1 MGLDPTKNG
10 GTVRIFIGGGL
21 VQLKTV
27 VLSEYSLEETGSD
40 KKRWYFPNIY
50 WRRLDP
56 TKNGGTVR
64 IFIGGDW
71 IQLKTVVLS
80 EYLLEGTGSN

>member
-1 MGLDPTKNG
+1 MDPTKNG
-10 GTVRIFIGGGL
+10 GTVRIFIGGDWI
-21 VQLKTV
+21 QLKTV
-27 VLSEYSLEETGSD
+27 VLSEYLLD
-40 KKRWYFPNIY
+40 
-50 WRRLDP
+50 LDP

-80 EYLLEGTGSN
+80 EYLLEETGSN

>member
-1 MGLDPTKNG
+1 MDW
-10 GTVRIFIGGGL
+10 I
-21 VQLKTV
+21 QLKTV
-27 VLSEYSLEETGSD
+27 VLSEYLLEG
-40 KKRWYFPNIY
+40 
-50 WRRLDP
+50 LDP

-80 EYLLEGTGSN
+80 EYLLEENGSN

>member
-1 MGLDPTKNG
+1 M
-10 GTVRIFIGGGL
+10 
-21 VQLKTV
+21 
-27 VLSEYSLEETGSD
+27 
-40 KKRWYFPNIY
+40 
-50 WRRLDP
+50 DP

-80 EYLLEGTGSN
+80 EYLLEGDWIQLKTVVLSEYLLEETGSN

>member
-1 MGLDPTKNG
+1 M
-10 GTVRIFIGGGL
+10 
-21 VQLKTV
+21 
-27 VLSEYSLEETGSD
+27 
-40 KKRWYFPNIY
+40 
-50 WRRLDP
+50 DP

-80 EYLLEGTGSN
+80 EYLLEETGSKNGSEYLLEETGSKKTVVLSEYLLEETGSN